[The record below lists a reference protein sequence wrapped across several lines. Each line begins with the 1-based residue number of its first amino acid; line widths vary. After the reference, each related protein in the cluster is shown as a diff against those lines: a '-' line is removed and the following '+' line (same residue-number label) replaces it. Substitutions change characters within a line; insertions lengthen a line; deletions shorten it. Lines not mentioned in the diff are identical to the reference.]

1 MERNED
7 INSSIPIWILT
18 MFYILSLP
26 FYRLNYFVDVEYEM

>member
-7 INSSIPIWILT
+7 INSFLPIWIQT

-26 FYRLNYFVDVEYEM
+26 FYRLNYFVYEEYEM